1 MAMQVLNLLSIMP
14 WCDRSSKELRHNAA
28 LSPDSDFRETNDGSF
43 LQRESREISRR
54 DALEMVRRADR
65 IKRACCSFS
74 ALPRCPI
81 PCCPGQCPARS
92 NARSRTLEQELKMR
106 LLSHVQ

>member
-28 LSPDSDFRETNDGSF
+28 LSPDSDFRETIDGSF

-65 IKRACCSFS
+65 VKRACCSFS
-74 ALPRCPI
+74 ALPRRPIIYLTWPLGLCPDR
-81 PCCPGQCPARS
+81 PCAPENTILAKHDNS
-92 NARSRTLEQELKMR
+92 E
-106 LLSHVQ
+106 